1 MEIGSIL
8 NYVKQNRFDM
18 KDLEKMINDY
28 AAYRAERLTNRY
40 RRTIS
45 KTNKHLR
52 DSRDKDF
59 EKRLGGL
66 IGDLEDKSFEKAQEL
81 KDKRYKDAKK
91 RSRERKKARTS
102 NL

>member
-1 MEIGSIL
+1 
-8 NYVKQNRFDM
+8 M

-52 DSRDKDF
+52 DRREKDF
-59 EKRLGGL
+59 DKRLGEL
-66 IGDLEDKSFEKAQEL
+66 ISDLEDKSFEKAQEL
-81 KDKRYKDAKK
+81 KEKRYKDAKK
-91 RSRERKKARTS
+91 RSRERKKARS
-102 NL
+102 GDL